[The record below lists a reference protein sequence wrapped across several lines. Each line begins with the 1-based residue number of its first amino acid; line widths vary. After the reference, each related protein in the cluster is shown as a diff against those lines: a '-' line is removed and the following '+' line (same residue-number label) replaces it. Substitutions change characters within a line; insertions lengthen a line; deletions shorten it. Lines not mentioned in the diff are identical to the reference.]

1 GEVDA
6 GGHDIVNV
14 ERFALQLD
22 LPPTDARGVEQIVH
36 ETDEVRKLAGH
47 DRARSAGGF
56 GCRLVMI
63 ENLHAGDQRRQR
75 IPYLMT
81 QHGEK
86 LVLAAVRFAELL
98 FAFAQRALHLL
109 SLADVDTRADDSPRA
124 YREHAR
130 QNVEPVVAC
139 LVSKGR
145 LRFGD
150 L

>member
-1 GEVDA
+1 
-6 GGHDIVNV
+6 
-14 ERFALQLD
+14 
-22 LPPTDARGVEQIVH
+22 
-36 ETDEVRKLAGH
+36 
-47 DRARSAGGF
+47 
-56 GCRLVMI
+56 
-63 ENLHAGDQRRQR
+63 
-75 IPYLMT
+75 MT

-98 FAFAQRALHLL
+98 FALAQRALHLL

-150 L
+150 LCAKGMQIRPALKQRFGHGSAEQILTGGLQQTESGGIRVLVDPIPNRTALVADGFQHD